1 MKFSTSK
8 QITVM
13 FISLFLFLFLC
24 VFRDDLARIDEAVYA
39 WLTAHQSPMIFG
51 MMERFTTIGS
61 GEMILFLVVVTAFI
75 LALKRLWMYAVFTVT
90 VSIGGMMINLLL
102 KMTIQRGRPGE
113 ARDLEVFG
121 YTMDI
126 TSYSFPSGHTMRI
139 FLLSF
144 ILIMLCRHFLKRENL
159 KVIIIVL
166 LAAMPVF
173 VAASRIMTGA
183 HFFTDILAGI
193 FISVVWFQLCYMIF
207 AKKLKFDKEKGLP

>member
-1 MKFSTSK
+1 MRFSTPK
-8 QITVM
+8 QIIIM
-13 FISLFLFLFLC
+13 IPCLFLLLFLS
-24 VFRDDLARIDEAVYA
+24 VFRDDLARMDETVFA
-39 WLTAHQSPMIFG
+39 WLTAHQSPIIFS
-51 MMERFTTIGS
+51 MMERFTNIGS
-61 GEMILFLVVVTAFI
+61 GEIILFLTMITAAV
-75 LALKRLWMYAVFTVT
+75 LAIKRLWVYAVFTVT
-90 VSIGGMMINLLL
+90 VSISGMFINLLF
-102 KMTIQRGRPGE
+102 KMTFQRGRPGE

-144 ILIMLCRHFLKRENL
+144 ILILLCHHFLKRQNL

-166 LAAMPVF
+166 LAAIPVL

-193 FISVVWFQLCYMIF
+193 FISAVWFQFCYMVF
-207 AKKLKFDKEKGLP
+207 AKKFKFN